1 MRGQNRALLSAGRP
15 ETPETK
21 RKQTVYERGT
31 CCLCLRAPRCR
42 PPVLPGRLL
51 FPSDDGWT
59 RGAIQA
65 PVLQQRYLHN
75 TGLPPVTSDTARPGS
90 GPPGSPSPSDPA
102 RSQPHSS
109 LCRTGGPHGHGDALG
124 ADTGSAP
131 GAPEVMSPRA
141 EHAQHPQTT
150 ATSPLALSWT
160 WCLGKEWG
168 CGRAEPWWVQPVGRG
183 GDCSAG
189 GTGTHPAH
197 GDEGWKR
204 GDPLPARVLSS
215 TKPAASSR
223 DPNLLGFEVTRGAGK
238 GKPRAVRL
246 LLETRSCRGGTG

>member
-102 RSQPHSS
+102 QTQPHSS
-109 LCRTGGPHGHGDALG
+109 LCGTGGPHGHGDALG

-131 GAPEVMSPRA
+131 GAPEAMSPRA
-141 EHAQHPQTT
+141 EHAQPPQNT
-150 ATSPLALSWT
+150 ATSPLASSWT
-160 WCLGKEWG
+160 CLGAWG
-168 CGRAEPWWVQPVGRG
+168 RSGAVGEESRG
-183 GDCSAG
+183 GCSQ
-189 GTGTHPAH
+189 
-197 GDEGWKR
+197 
-204 GDPLPARVLSS
+204 
-215 TKPAASSR
+215 
-223 DPNLLGFEVTRGAGK
+223 
-238 GKPRAVRL
+238 
-246 LLETRSCRGGTG
+246 